1 MQKPF
6 LQLVN
11 GNWKNYPLNG
21 INFASGGSGVLK
33 TTNQDLGVTPIQDQL
48 QQFKTL
54 VQQNKINKK
63 QIQESLFIF
72 TSGSNDIFTYFNPFN
87 VPKPTPNAYVQ
98 AMLTQMTNFVDQI
111 CKLGAHRI
119 ALISLGPVGCIPAR
133 ALLPSATIDKCY
145 GKMNK
150 MVKNY
155 NVGLENLVKRIPI
168 KYPSSFAVYGAVYK
182 TVQNFR
188 ANPKHYGFS
197 DVTNACC
204 GDGTL
209 GGALQCGKEGFSD
222 VTNACCGNGTL
233 GGALQCGKK
242 AQADFPPYGSNF
254 FHHPTGRFTN
264 GRTVA
269 DFISQFI
276 GIPLQRPFLEAQ
288 LELVNGSRKEYPSN
302 GINFAS
308 AGSGVLPTTNQ
319 DLGVTPIQYQIQQ
332 FKTLVQQNHIT
343 KKQIQQSLFFFE
355 SGSNDIFSY
364 FYPFDAP
371 TLTPD
376 AYVQAMLAQV
386 TNFVDQICKLGAR
399 RIALFSLGPVG
410 CVPART
416 LLPGAPIDKCYG
428 KMNKMV
434 KNYNMGLESLVKIIP
449 TKYPGSFAVYGDVY
463 KIVQIFKA
471 NPKRYG
477 FSDVTNACCGDGTLG
492 GLLQCGKEGYKICTN
507 PNEYL
512 FWDYFHPSE
521 HTYNLISKALW
532 NGIHTRIR
540 PINLKTLANMTL
552 TQQ

>member
-1 MQKPF
+1 MERVK
-6 LQLVN
+6 
-11 GNWKNYPLNG
+11 
-21 INFASGGSGVLK
+21 
-33 TTNQDLGVTPIQDQL
+33 
-48 QQFKTL
+48 
-54 VQQNKINKK
+54 KIK
-63 QIQESLFIF
+63 FIF
-72 TSGSNDIFTYFNPFN
+72 VASFLVINSIISCVLGFN
-87 VPKPTPNAYVQ
+87 VPSIFIFGDSIFDAGNNHY
-98 AMLTQMTNFVDQI
+98 
-111 CKLGAHRI
+111 
-119 ALISLGPVGCIPAR
+119 
-133 ALLPSATIDKCY
+133 
-145 GKMNK
+145 NK
-150 MVKNY
+150 NC
-155 NVGLENLVKRIPI
+155 
-168 KYPSSFAVYGAVYK
+168 
-182 TVQNFR
+182 T
-188 ANPKHYGFS
+188 
-197 DVTNACC
+197 
-204 GDGTL
+204 
-209 GGALQCGKEGFSD
+209 
-222 VTNACCGNGTL
+222 
-233 GGALQCGKK
+233 

-288 LELVNGSRKEYPSN
+288 LELINGSTKEYPSN

-308 AGSGVLPTTNQ
+308 AGSGVLSTTNQ
-319 DLGVTPIQYQIQQ
+319 DLGVTPIQDQIQQ

-463 KIVQIFKA
+463 KIIQIFKA

-492 GLLQCGKEGYKICTN
+492 GLLQCGKEGYKICAK

-552 TQQ
+552 TQH